1 MARKASVATRNPV
14 MHNMVK
20 CPCCNGGEVLLYV
33 SGEFVEAMTCPE
45 CLGLGMLT
53 PKAADCIID
62 GNAEIAAYMADIK
75 SKY

>member
-1 MARKASVATRNPV
+1 MAKKASVATRNPT

-20 CPCCNGGEVLLYV
+20 CPCCNSGEVSLYV

-62 GNAEIAAYMADIK
+62 GMAEIAAELAAIQ